1 MEAWGSVLSFELRL
15 RQREALR
22 IDGQEPT
29 PAGILRNGRRHP
41 TAITAPVPEWL
52 HREIGTNKSFENIR
66 DIVKHIRAYLTRLQ
80 EQEDPK
86 KQQHAR
92 PNHRGMTLSK
102 EKKKATHNAAY
113 RERNSLVR
121 FPDIKIL
128 PTFHPNVLEDARPR
142 SAKKKRAIKEGPKG
156 DGKEENDCV
165 EDDCSEG
172 EEEYVSGTSSPRT
185 AFVLKQVR
193 LKVGSQVLSR
203 GTVKKPNKKK
213 KKKKKKKNNCL
224 ASAGL
229 GVHRGSIRSELHLVG

>member
-1 MEAWGSVLSFELRL
+1 VEQWPFNQCELLLQSLDRMEAWGSVLSFELRL

-52 HREIGTNKSFENIR
+52 HREIGTNKSFDKIR

-102 EKKKATHNAAY
+102 DKKKATHNAAY

-121 FPDIKIL
+121 FPDIEILL
-128 PTFHPNVLEDARPR
+128 PTFHPNVLEDARRR
-142 SAKKKRAIKEGPKG
+142 SAKKNRAIKEGAKG

-172 EEEYVSGTSSPRT
+172 EEEYVSGTSSRKNR
-185 AFVLKQVR
+185 LR
-193 LKVGSQVLSR
+193 LKAGS
-203 GTVKKPNKKK
+203 P
-213 KKKKKKKNNCL
+213 
-224 ASAGL
+224 
-229 GVHRGSIRSELHLVG
+229 